1 LLRRLYDWTL
11 GLAGHRHALAALAAV
26 SFIESSVFP
35 IPPDLL
41 VIPMV
46 LAARRRAWLIAA
58 VCTAASVAGGMLGY
72 AIGYF
77 LFEMLGR
84 PILDLYGGADR
95 WFAEFQQKFNDW
107 GFWWVAFA
115 GFTPFPYKVITI
127 TSGVTN
133 LDVVT
138 FTLASA
144 LSRGARF
151 FLEAALLWRYGEAI
165 RIFVEKRLAL
175 LSFLFFFLLFGGF
188 VLVRYLL

>member
-1 LLRRLYDWTL
+1 VNARSGPL
-11 GLAGHRHALAALAAV
+11 H
-26 SFIESSVFP
+26 
-35 IPPDLL
+35 PP
-41 VIPMV
+41 
-46 LAARRRAWLIAA
+46 
-58 VCTAASVAGGMLGY
+58 VA
-72 AIGYF
+72 
-77 LFEMLGR
+77 
-84 PILDLYGGADR
+84 YGGADR

-165 RIFVEKRLAL
+165 RVFVEKRLAL